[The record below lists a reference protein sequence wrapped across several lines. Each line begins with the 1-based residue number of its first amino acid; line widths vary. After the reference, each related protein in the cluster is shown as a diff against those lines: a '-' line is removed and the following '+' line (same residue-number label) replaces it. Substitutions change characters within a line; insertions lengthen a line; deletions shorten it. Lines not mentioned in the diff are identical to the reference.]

1 MAMENLS
8 QRVNQMSDSR
18 DARNLYLLLEPL
30 FKRLRSFAAS
40 SAGLVISA
48 TTTKVKTGAS
58 VFHYVADGVI
68 GRIAAATDMP
78 VLVGT
83 VTNAKFNVFVFTV
96 DSAGTTYT
104 QMGTEAATEA
114 AVKFPTLSQDRAI
127 IGWLI
132 VNPTGTGNFVGGTTA
147 LGDVTVVPNAVYIS
161 PIGVIEPTSKII

>member
-1 MAMENLS
+1 MVMENLS
-8 QRVNQMSDSR
+8 QRVNQMSDHR
-18 DARNLYLLLEPL
+18 DARNMYLLLEPL
-30 FKRLRSFAAS
+30 FLRLRSFAAS

-58 VFHYVADGVI
+58 VFHYVANGVI
-68 GRIAAATDMP
+68 GRIAAGTDMP

-83 VTNAKFNVFVFTV
+83 VTNALFNIFVFTV
-96 DSAGTTYT
+96 DKAGTTYT

-114 AVKFPTLSQDRAI
+114 AVRFPALAQDRAI
-127 IGWLI
+127 IGWII

-147 LGDVTVVPNAVYIS
+147 LGDVTVVPNTVYIS